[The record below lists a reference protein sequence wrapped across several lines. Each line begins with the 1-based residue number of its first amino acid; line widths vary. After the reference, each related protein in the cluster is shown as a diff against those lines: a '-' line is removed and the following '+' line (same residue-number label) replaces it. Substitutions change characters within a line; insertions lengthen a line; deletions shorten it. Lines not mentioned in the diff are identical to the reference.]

1 MGETAVWPHPNPI
14 LTELSIVLV
23 KELENINELTEF
35 EDDLEFALLR
45 QLELIRLQYEY
56 FTNPFYND
64 LDEEKV
70 QLPPYG

>member
-1 MGETAVWPHPNPI
+1 M
-14 LTELSIVLV
+14 
-23 KELENINELTEF
+23 
-35 EDDLEFALLR
+35 LR

-70 QLPPYG
+70 QIPPYGELEDQIEALSDKLIELCKKEETQRASFYN